1 MMIKLVITCI
11 ICLGAILLI
20 YILGV
25 LLYALISE
33 FKPLQIEEIT
43 IRKNENKSIQAG
55 QVLSILT
62 WNIGYG
68 GLGKEMDFFYEGGQK
83 VRPDKVLAKK
93 YLDGITDFLSKHDSL
108 DFILLQE
115 IDFNSK
121 RSYAVN
127 QADSISSVLTDFNK
141 ISAVNYSSNYIPVPF
156 FNPMGKVKSGLVL
169 WSRYSPSNAKRASTP
184 GKYSFPKRLFMLKRC
199 LLITRYNVDNG
210 KELVLINLHNSAF
223 DDADQLRKEE
233 MKFIKKLIT
242 EEYEKGNYVIAG
254 GDWNQNPPGLNLDNI
269 NKYKNRSVW
278 PIQKDFLPN
287 EWNWVFDPSVPTNR
301 DVHEPFNIQS
311 TTCTILDYFVTS
323 PNIEVLETKTTDMEF
338 EFSDHQPVLISLKLK

>member
-1 MMIKLVITCI
+1 M
-11 ICLGAILLI
+11 
-20 YILGV
+20 
-25 LLYALISE
+25 
-33 FKPLQIEEIT
+33 
-43 IRKNENKSIQAG
+43 
-55 QVLSILT
+55 
-62 WNIGYG
+62 
-68 GLGKEMDFFYEGGQK
+68 
-83 VRPDKVLAKK
+83 
-93 YLDGITDFLSKHDSL
+93 
-108 DFILLQE
+108 
-115 IDFNSK
+115 
-121 RSYAVN
+121 
-127 QADSISSVLTDFNK
+127 
-141 ISAVNYSSNYIPVPF
+141 
-156 FNPMGKVKSGLVL
+156 
-169 WSRYSPSNAKRASTP
+169 
-184 GKYSFPKRLFMLKRC
+184 
-199 LLITRYNVDNG
+199 ITRYNVDNG